1 MSLITPN
8 QLQHFQAMIELA
20 KSKESD
26 AEQIFIINN
35 VNWQDYEKLLEIT
48 SEEAGILFKYWQE
61 TLELM
66 SPSSRHEI
74 YKENIG
80 ILLECYFLAKKIRFY
95 SLGSTTFRSQSLS
108 RGIESDKSYCINT
121 RKNFPDL
128 AIEVIITHGGIDAL
142 EIYKALEVGEVW
154 FWEEEK
160 LTVYVLQNQDYMQVN
175 QSSLFPDLPLELL
188 AKYVPSDEPFDAVLE
203 FRNQI
208 KDSEI

>member
-1 MSLITPN
+1 MSLTTAN
-8 QLQHFQAMIELA
+8 QLQHFQAIIELA
-20 KSKESD
+20 KSKNRD

-35 VNWQDYEKLLEIT
+35 VTWQEYEKLLEIT
-48 SEEAGILFKYWQE
+48 SEEAGILLKYNQE
-61 TLELM
+61 NLELM

-80 ILLECYFLAKKIRFY
+80 ILLECYFLTKKIRFY

-108 RGIESDKSYCINT
+108 RGIETDKSYCINS
-121 RKNFPDL
+121 RKDFPDL

-142 EIYKALEVGEVW
+142 EIYKTLEVSEVW

-160 LTVYVLQNQDYMQVN
+160 LNIYVLQNQEYIQVN
-175 QSSLFPDLPLELL
+175 QSNLFPDLPLELL
-188 AKYVPSDEPFDAVLE
+188 VQYIPSDEPFDAVLQ

-208 KDSEI
+208 

>member
-1 MSLITPN
+1 MSLITFN

-20 KSKESD
+20 KSKNRD

-35 VNWQDYEKLLEIT
+35 ITWQDYEQLLEIT
-48 SEEAGILFKYWQE
+48 SEEAGILLKYNQE
-61 TLELM
+61 NLELM

-80 ILLECYFLAKKIRFY
+80 ILLECYFLTKKIRFY

-108 RGIESDKSYCINT
+108 RGIEPDKSYCINT
-121 RKNFPDL
+121 RKDFPDL

-142 EIYKALEVGEVW
+142 EIYKTLEVSEVW

-160 LTVYVLQNQDYMQVN
+160 LNIYVLQNQEYIQVN
-175 QSSLFPDLPLELL
+175 QSNLFPDLPLELL
-188 AKYVPSDEPFDAVLE
+188 VQYIPSDEPFDAVLQ
-203 FRNQI
+203 FRNQL
-208 KDSEI
+208 KNSD

>member
-48 SEEAGILFKYWQE
+48 SEEAGILLKYWQE

-142 EIYKALEVGEVW
+142 EIYKALEVSEVW

-188 AKYVPSDEPFDAVLE
+188 AK
-203 FRNQI
+203 
-208 KDSEI
+208 

>member
-1 MSLITPN
+1 MSLTTSN
-8 QLQHFQAMIELA
+8 QLQHFQAIIELA
-20 KSKESD
+20 KSKNRD

-35 VNWQDYEKLLEIT
+35 VTWQEYEKLLEIT
-48 SEEAGILFKYWQE
+48 SEEAGILLKYNQE
-61 TLELM
+61 NLELM

-80 ILLECYFLAKKIRFY
+80 ILLECYFLTKKIRFY

-108 RGIESDKSYCINT
+108 RGIETDKSYCINS
-121 RKNFPDL
+121 RKDFPDL

-142 EIYKALEVGEVW
+142 EIYKTLEVSEVW

-160 LTVYVLQNQDYMQVN
+160 LNIYVLQNQEYIQVN
-175 QSSLFPDLPLELL
+175 QSNLFPDLPLELL
-188 AKYVPSDEPFDAVLE
+188 VQYIPSDEPFDAVLQ

-208 KDSEI
+208 

>member
-1 MSLITPN
+1 MSLTTSN
-8 QLQHFQAMIELA
+8 QLQHFQAIIELA
-20 KSKESD
+20 KSKNRD

-35 VNWQDYEKLLEIT
+35 VTWQEYEKLLEIT
-48 SEEAGILFKYWQE
+48 SEEAGILLKYNQE
-61 TLELM
+61 NLELM

-80 ILLECYFLAKKIRFY
+80 ILLECYFLTKKIRFY

-108 RGIESDKSYCINT
+108 RGIEPDKSYCINS
-121 RKNFPDL
+121 RKDFPDL

-142 EIYKALEVGEVW
+142 EIYKTLEVSEVW

-160 LTVYVLQNQDYMQVN
+160 LNIYVLQNQEYIQVN
-175 QSSLFPDLPLELL
+175 QSNLFPDLPLELL
-188 AKYVPSDEPFDAVLE
+188 VQYIPSDEPFDAVLQ

-208 KDSEI
+208 

>member
-1 MSLITPN
+1 MSLTTAN
-8 QLQHFQAMIELA
+8 QLQHFQAIIELA
-20 KSKESD
+20 KSKNRD

-35 VNWQDYEKLLEIT
+35 VTWQEYEKLLEIT
-48 SEEAGILFKYWQE
+48 SEEAGILLKYNQE
-61 TLELM
+61 NLELM

-80 ILLECYFLAKKIRFY
+80 ILLECYFLTKKIRFY

-108 RGIESDKSYCINT
+108 RGIEPDKSYCINS
-121 RKNFPDL
+121 RKDFPDL

-142 EIYKALEVGEVW
+142 EIYKTLEVSEVW

-160 LTVYVLQNQDYMQVN
+160 LNIYVLQNQEYIQVN
-175 QSSLFPDLPLELL
+175 QSNLFPDLPLELL
-188 AKYVPSDEPFDAVLE
+188 VQYIPSDEPFDAVLQ

-208 KDSEI
+208 